1 MPIRKAFPLLIVL
14 IFVISGCNLF
24 SNITIDGAPTLT
36 IPPSRTPVLLTVTA
50 PPATKTLPPTLTET
64 PTFTPTITET
74 PPPTATETPAITFT
88 PAILRGQVKP
98 EKLSCRYGPG
108 PAYLY
113 LYGLNQGANQDVIG
127 RTDTGTW
134 VLTRSRGDNKSCW
147 VKADELTLNGD
158 VMSLEMV
165 YPDKYKLPPSNQ
177 GYLFPWDVVA
187 IRQGDKVV
195 IEWKSEERRP
205 GDEENATSV
214 LYMVETWVCQ
224 GGKLIFTPI
233 GSHIRQVS
241 VTDEPGCTE
250 PSHGRVYFVEKH
262 GYTGPTEIAWPQATP
277 NP

>member
-1 MPIRKAFPLLIVL
+1 M
-14 IFVISGCNLF
+14 
-24 SNITIDGAPTLT
+24 
-36 IPPSRTPVLLTVTA
+36 
-50 PPATKTLPPTLTET
+50 
-64 PTFTPTITET
+64 
-74 PPPTATETPAITFT
+74 TPAITPT

-108 PAYLY
+108 PQYLY

-127 RTDTGTW
+127 RTDTGSW
-134 VLTRSRGDNKSCW
+134 VLTRARGDNKSCW
-147 VKADELTLNGD
+147 VKASELTLNGD

-177 GYLFPWDVVA
+177 GYLVPWDVVA

-205 GDEENATSV
+205 GDEEDANSV

-224 GGKLIFTPI
+224 GGKLVFTPI
-233 GSHIRQVS
+233 GAYIRQVS
-241 VTDEPGCTE
+241 VTDEPGCSE

-262 GYTGPTEIAWPQATP
+262 GYTGPTEIVWPQATP
-277 NP
+277 